1 MRLGACALRCA
12 FHGGVCGRPS
22 CGGQPRKRTP
32 TRMSAVWTLSAPPPT
47 APCRADGI
55 EQSECWA
62 PFRMARSARCWG
74 KRLGEFE
81 VRGCMVD
88 WAGNRIERTVWLGED
103 GRLAVVDAADP
114 SVRLVSRFHLLGVSA
129 EGPELCESCYCPE
142 FGKALRSTCAEGYG
156 AGSIAAVIDLASR
169 DISWDC
175 DR

>member
-1 MRLGACALRCA
+1 
-12 FHGGVCGRPS
+12 
-22 CGGQPRKRTP
+22 
-32 TRMSAVWTLSAPPPT
+32 
-47 APCRADGI
+47 
-55 EQSECWA
+55 
-62 PFRMARSARCWG
+62 
-74 KRLGEFE
+74 
-81 VRGCMVD
+81 MVD